1 MNGGA
6 LGSGIV
12 EDPFPNNIIPFS
24 RMDASSLRYQ
34 ALFIKPT
41 QGGLVN
47 NSIQPAFSNYR
58 HTTIPSFKI
67 DQNLSS
73 KIKIS
78 GILFRRRAPIRPMR
92 MDSSEE
98 LSPATPQN
106 TRAQTIRA
114 NFDDTLTPTLLL
126 HVGVGLLYFNADQ
139 YPPSFNAGQILGWG
153 ANQQFP
159 ANNIMPQVAGLS
171 QLL

>member
-1 MNGGA
+1 M
-6 LGSGIV
+6 
-12 EDPFPNNIIPFS
+12 
-24 RMDASSLRYQ
+24 YQ

-47 NSIQPAFSNYR
+47 NSLQPAFSNYR
-58 HTTIPSFKI
+58 HTTIPSIKI

-73 KIKIS
+73 KIKVS
-78 GILFRRRAPIRPMR
+78 GYYSQTATYSPNANGFA
-92 MDSSEE
+92 EE

-126 HVGVGLLYFNADQ
+126 HVGVGLLYFDANQ
-139 YPPSFNAGQILGWG
+139 YPPSFNAGKILGW
-153 ANQQFP
+153 AAEP
-159 ANNIMPQVAGLS
+159 AVPREQHHASGLRLV